1 MWCRSGFA
9 QLALFPPGRAA
20 MLEHPAVTGALEALR
35 ERGMSEEARNFASA
49 ALMALRDDELQG
61 RAEGDKHVMLSY
73 QWDAQRV
80 IERLNNLLQSCG
92 YLTWFDLTNMKGE
105 RLLCRSGSARAHTHV
120 CEFGRT
126 TRLRQFVSVLVAV
139 YGLGCR
145 IDHGCDERC
154 DRGSRRDVVRSEPG
168 VQGICQL
175 SVGGKLGC
183 VQTFCLVLD

>member
-1 MWCRSGFA
+1 
-9 QLALFPPGRAA
+9 
-20 MLEHPAVTGALEALR
+20 MLEHPAVIDALEALR

-73 QWDAQRV
+73 QWDAQSV

-105 RLLCRSGSARAHTHV
+105 RPPLTSNPARVHTHV

-126 TRLRQFVSVLVAV
+126 TQLTQCCLCVCLYMVWVAGSTMDAMSDAIEGAAVMLYGVSLAYKESANCRLEAS
-139 YGLGCR
+139 
-145 IDHGCDERC
+145 
-154 DRGSRRDVVRSEPG
+154 
-168 VQGICQL
+168 
-175 SVGGKLGC
+175 
-183 VQTFCLVLD
+183 